1 MIINRDDAQRIAPY
15 HRPMTDLTNTPA
27 DTAATASLS
36 AAANIGHAAIK
47 AQAHI
52 HHAYLLGLQLMIATR
67 KGPDVMGD
75 WMFRLFRR
83 QHLDKFLSSFDKL
96 GLTGE
101 PDAVACAKYHVLS
114 NNMGGVGVE
123 FMPETDRKAWVRF
136 RYPRW
141 MYAGPTICG
150 VPVEVSRGFLRG
162 WYAHNGVSLGNPRL
176 GFVCVSEDMTGEFG
190 FCGYFK
196 DYDHDLTDDERLQFD
211 KGEVPPPFDPSAQ
224 PAPPA
229 GEWSAERLE
238 KANRNYALGYIQ
250 NGISELIK
258 VIGPD
263 DTKHYGQMA
272 AKLIGLNY
280 FPETAAMIGAQDGSL
295 DDGVIYLARMF
306 AGMGDEVTV
315 DGTTIRQS
323 NLRILRGLEGEERAI
338 LTACWIALWE
348 GACQSQQLRKE
359 LTVAVSPDQLVW
371 HLTST

>member
-1 MIINRDDAQRIAPY
+1 
-15 HRPMTDLTNTPA
+15 MTTTQ
-27 DTAATASLS
+27 TS
-36 AAANIGHAAIK
+36 AIK

-52 HHAYLLGLQLMIATR
+52 HHALLLGLQLMIATR

-83 QHLDKFLSSFDKL
+83 QHLDKFLSSFEKL
-96 GLTGE
+96 GLTGQ

-123 FMPETDRKAWVRF
+123 FMPETDQKAWVRF

-150 VPVEVSRGFLRG
+150 VPVEVSRGFLKG

-196 DYDHDLTDDERLQFD
+196 EYDHDLTDDERLQFA
-211 KGEVPPPFDPSAQ
+211 KGEVPPPFDPAHQ
-224 PAPPA
+224 PAPPP
-229 GEWSAERLE
+229 GEWSEERLE

-250 NGISELIK
+250 NGVSELIK
-258 VIGPD
+258 VIGAD
-263 DTKHYGQMA
+263 ETRELGSTA

-280 FPETAAMIGAQDGSL
+280 FQETASMIDAVDGTL
-295 DDGVIYLARMF
+295 DDAVSYLARLF
-306 AGMGDEVTV
+306 EGMGDDITV
-315 DGTTIRQS
+315 DGSTITQQG
-323 NLRILRGLEGEERAI
+323 LRIFRGLTDEERDVVA
-338 LTACWIALWE
+338 ACWIALWE
-348 GACQSQQLRKE
+348 GACQSQQLRKT
-359 LTVAVSPDQLVW
+359 LTADVQENQIIW
-371 HLTST
+371 HLSVV